1 MNEEEKLNTIH
12 QIAALAKEAEM
23 IEPIDWS
30 QINITEDEAYLM
42 MASNV
47 IEQLESVPEDQRGIV
62 SMSTM
67 TKMLVENF
75 VLNIKLKGIRNEQK
89 SDTL

>member
-1 MNEEEKLNTIH
+1 MTDEDKVKTIH

-23 IEPIDWS
+23 IETVDWS
-30 QINITEDEAYLM
+30 QLDIEEDEAYLM

-47 IEQLESVPEDQRGIV
+47 VEQLESVPQEQMGIV

-75 VLNIKLKGIRNEQK
+75 VLNIKLKGLRNEQNQN
-89 SDTL
+89 

>member
-1 MNEEEKLNTIH
+1 MNEEEKVKTIH

-23 IEPIDWS
+23 IETVDWS
-30 QINITEDEAYLM
+30 QLDIEEDEAYLM

-47 IEQLESVPEDQRGIV
+47 VEQLESVPEEQVGIV

-75 VLNIKLKGIRNEQK
+75 VLNIKLKGLRHEQNQN
-89 SDTL
+89 

>member
-1 MNEEEKLNTIH
+1 MDEEERVNTIH
-12 QIAALAKEAEM
+12 QIAALAKEAKM

-30 QINITEDEAYLM
+30 QLTLTEDEAYLM

-47 IEQLESVPEDQRGIV
+47 IEQLETVPEEQRGIV

-67 TKMLVENF
+67 AKLLVENF
-75 VLNIKLKGIRNEQK
+75 VLNIKLNGLRGSKNSGEV
-89 SDTL
+89 

>member
-1 MNEEEKLNTIH
+1 MNEEERINTIH
-12 QIAALAKEAEM
+12 QIAALAKQAEM
-23 IEPIDWS
+23 IEAIDWS
-30 QINITEDEAYLM
+30 QLNITEDEAYLM

-47 IEQLESVPEDQRGIV
+47 IEQLEAVPEDQRGIV

-75 VLNIKLKGIRNEQK
+75 VLNIKLKSARNDK
-89 SDTL
+89 NSV

>member
-1 MNEEEKLNTIH
+1 MEQEERVNTIH
-12 QIAALAKEAEM
+12 QIAALAKQAKM
-23 IEPIDWS
+23 VEPIDWS
-30 QINITEDEAYLM
+30 QLNITEDEAYLM

-47 IEQLESVPEDQRGIV
+47 IEQLEAVPEDQRGIV

-75 VLNIKLKGIRNEQK
+75 VLNIKLKSFRNDK
-89 SDTL
+89 NNV

>member
-1 MNEEEKLNTIH
+1 MTEEEKVKTIH

-23 IEPIDWS
+23 IETIDWS
-30 QINITEDEAYLM
+30 QLDIEEDEAYLM

-47 IEQLESVPEDQRGIV
+47 VEQLESVPQEQAGIV

-75 VLNIKLKGIRNEQK
+75 VLNIKLKGLRNEQNQN
-89 SDTL
+89 

>member
-1 MNEEEKLNTIH
+1 MNEEEKVKTIH

-23 IEPIDWS
+23 IETVDWS
-30 QINITEDEAYLM
+30 QLDIEEDEAYLM

-47 IEQLESVPEDQRGIV
+47 VEQLESVPEEQTGIV

-75 VLNIKLKGIRNEQK
+75 ILNIKLKGLRNEQNQN
-89 SDTL
+89 

>member
-1 MNEEEKLNTIH
+1 MNEEERINTIH
-12 QIAALAKEAEM
+12 QIAALAKHAEM

-30 QINITEDEAYLM
+30 QLNITEDEAYLM

-47 IEQLESVPEDQRGIV
+47 VEQLESVPEDQRGIV

-67 TKMLVENF
+67 TKILVENF
-75 VLNIKLKGIRNEQK
+75 VLNIKLKGLRNEK
-89 SDTL
+89 NSNTL

>member
-1 MNEEEKLNTIH
+1 MTEEDKVKTIH

-23 IEPIDWS
+23 IETVDWS
-30 QINITEDEAYLM
+30 QLDIEEDEAYLM

-47 IEQLESVPEDQRGIV
+47 VEQLESVPEEQMGIV

-75 VLNIKLKGIRNEQK
+75 VLNIKLKGLRNEQNQN
-89 SDTL
+89 

>member
-1 MNEEEKLNTIH
+1 MTDEDKVKTIH

-23 IEPIDWS
+23 IETIDWS
-30 QINITEDEAYLM
+30 QLDIEEDEAYLM

-47 IEQLESVPEDQRGIV
+47 VEQLESVPQEQAGIV

-75 VLNIKLKGIRNEQK
+75 ILNIKLKGLRNEQNQN
-89 SDTL
+89 

>member
-1 MNEEEKLNTIH
+1 MNEEERINTIH

-30 QINITEDEAYLM
+30 QLNITEDEAYLM

-47 IEQLESVPEDQRGIV
+47 IEQLESVPEEQRGIV

-75 VLNIKLKGIRNEQK
+75 VLNIKLKSLRNEQK
-89 SDTL
+89 SNTL